1 MEYSKGPWKWE
12 DDKLLDKNGDAVI
25 GIFPAYGDKKAWL
38 IVNAGG
44 KNDGGNQTLIAAA
57 PDMYEA
63 LSLIYKI
70 HCEDAFR
77 LADKDYIAI
86 TKAAAALALAE
97 GRSTE

>member
-1 MEYSKGPWKWE
+1 MWKWDYDP
-12 DDKLLDKNGDAVI
+12 DDLPALSEILIDGQGKKVLSIGGDAVE
-25 GIFPAYGDKKAWL
+25 GFYLKVTTEENKK
-38 IVNAGG
+38 
-44 KNDGGNQTLIAAA
+44 LIAAA